1 MKRGAALVFVAAT
14 LLIAAPALAQPTGTM
29 TWGIHVTLAT
39 RWLDPMETDSEITP
53 FMILYAMHDALV
65 KPMPGALNAPCLAES
80 WTMSKDGRTWD
91 FVLRKGVKFH
101 RLEEH
106 TSE

>member
-14 LLIAAPALAQPTGTM
+14 LLVAAPALAQPTGTM
-29 TWGIHVTLAT
+29 TWGIPGTLAT
-39 RWLDPMETDSEITP
+39 RWLDAMETDSEITP

-80 WTMSKDGRTWD
+80 WTMSKDGGTGGL
-91 FVLRKGVKFH
+91 VLGRGGKFH
-101 RLEEH
+101 RGGAVA
-106 TSE
+106 